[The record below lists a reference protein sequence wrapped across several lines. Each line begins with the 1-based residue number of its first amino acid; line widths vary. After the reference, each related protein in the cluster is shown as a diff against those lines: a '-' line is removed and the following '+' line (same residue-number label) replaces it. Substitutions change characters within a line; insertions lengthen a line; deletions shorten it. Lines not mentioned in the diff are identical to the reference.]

1 MDVGLNERAGRLADQ
16 MIADADELRVG
27 VTTVAGASII
37 DCGVHVEGGL
47 EAGRRLAEVCL
58 AGLASV
64 TFATSDLGDLV
75 LAAVQVVTDHPVAAC
90 LASQYAGWLVEVG
103 PYRAMGSGPARALAR
118 VERPLFEKIGCA
130 ESSDRTVL
138 VLEGRALPDERV
150 VAAVAER
157 CRVRPRDLIVLIAP
171 TASVAGS
178 VQVAARAA
186 ETGLHK
192 MLELGFDP
200 TAVRSAIGVAP
211 VAPIA
216 RNDLEAIGWTNDC
229 ILNAGRVFFTVVAAD
244 DEVSALMDRLPA
256 SASRDYGVPFA
267 ELFERYGR
275 DFYKIDPLLFS
286 PAEVTVANL
295 ASGRLHRAGR
305 INLDALRASLGLR

>member
-1 MDVGLNERAGRLADQ
+1 MDFGLNERAARLVER
-16 MIADADELRVG
+16 MIADAEELRIG
-27 VTTVAGASII
+27 VSTAGGASIL
-37 DCGVHVEGGL
+37 DCGVHVEGSL

-58 AGLASV
+58 GGLATV
-64 TFATSDLGDLV
+64 TFTTTDVGGLV

-90 LASQYAGWLVEVG
+90 LASQYAGWLVEVDR
-103 PYRAMGSGPARALAR
+103 YRAMGSGPARALAR
-118 VERPLFEKIGCA
+118 VERALFEKIGCA
-130 ESSDRTVL
+130 ESSDRAVL
-138 VLEGRALPDERV
+138 VLEGRVVPDERV

-157 CRVRPRDLIVLIAP
+157 CHVRPSDLIVLIAP

-200 TAVRSAIGVAP
+200 RSVRSAIGVAP
-211 VAPIA
+211 VAPVA
-216 RNDLEAIGWTNDC
+216 RNDLAAIGWTNDC
-229 ILNAGRVFFTVVAAD
+229 ILDAGRVYFTVAAAD
-244 DEVSALMDRLPA
+244 DEVSALVDRLPA
-256 SASRDYGVPFA
+256 SDSRDYGVPFA

-286 PAEVTVANL
+286 PAEVTVNNL
-295 ASGRLHRAGR
+295 SSGRVHRAGR
-305 INLDALRASLGLR
+305 INPDALRTSLGLR